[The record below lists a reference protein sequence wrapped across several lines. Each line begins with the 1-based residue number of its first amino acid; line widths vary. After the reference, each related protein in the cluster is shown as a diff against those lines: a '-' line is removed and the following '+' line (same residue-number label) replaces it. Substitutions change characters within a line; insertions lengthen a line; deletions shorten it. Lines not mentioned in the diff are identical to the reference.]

1 MKYLGLCA
9 TLILASCA
17 PRVSVDL
24 LSSRP
29 KDWNHDRIAVV
40 QEGTE
45 LPSSAVKL
53 GEVRAEGHPLSA
65 SNFNRVLGA
74 AAEEV
79 WKQGGNV
86 LHVTESHKSPTFVW
100 KGHNS
105 VKGNMLYVPRPDSLV
120 VSRYVNTVHTW
131 YPLEKRTWEVS
142 LGVNWKPLYSGA
154 LVMDKRV
161 PEDGIWTRIHTCGM
175 VSLQA
180 AWQFDKRWALIG
192 SLGYSYFDNQVE
204 DYDGLWRCY
213 GHGNVFTAFVG
224 MRYYYFS
231 RPTFKFYSA
240 AQTGVFFHSGEI
252 DREKDGHW
260 GGQVTFL
267 GMQFGRKWFLDW
279 EMYGFGD
286 YYTTIIPLI
295 GGKIGIGYRF

>member
-29 KDWNHDRIAVV
+29 KDWNHDRIAIV

-45 LPSSAVKL
+45 LPSTAVKL

-100 KGHNS
+100 EGHNS
-105 VKGNMLYVPRPDSLV
+105 VKGNMLYVPHPDSLI
-120 VSRYVNTVHTW
+120 VSRYVNTIHTW

-154 LVMDKRV
+154 LGMDKRV
-161 PEDGIWTRIHTCGM
+161 PEDGIWTRIHTYGM

-192 SLGYSYFDNQVE
+192 SLGYSYFENQVA
-204 DYDGLWRCY
+204 DDDGLWKCY

-252 DREKDGHW
+252 GREKDGHW

-267 GMQFGRKWFLDW
+267 GMQFGQKWFLDW
-279 EMYGFGD
+279 EMYGVGD
-286 YYTTIIPLI
+286 YYTTIIPLVGGRI
-295 GGKIGIGYRF
+295 GVGYRF